1 MGWTGNKIKELANI
15 NGISIT
21 KIADLVD
28 VSRQTVNDWINGQI
42 PKGNHL
48 LELSK
53 ILNVSP
59 NIFFSKGEDKN
70 IIIPLHRVR
79 NNSKITDNVQK
90 EALDLVEE
98 FKLFFKNSKI
108 PPVLPVIRLN
118 KIDEKRAEEIAKELK
133 ENIKYQDFAPINF
146 DKTFKLL
153 EMLGIYL
160 VFTNFPIKV
169 KSYAFFTKI
178 YGNRV
183 VFINNNTNI
192 IDLIFPLLH
201 EAIHAVRDELTSEMG
216 YDENEEEL
224 CDEIASHIQ
233 FSDEY
238 ISLVYNA
245 IKGLPNAIQVKKL
258 KDFGKGYKHSLH
270 GVVKRIK
277 KIDDNFELEVGGAD
291 SNLKKQYPTIGE
303 LRTSADTVRR
313 FIELEKKLSP
323 HYFNSILE
331 QLNNLSDRK
340 LAFLLGIEENLD
352 VIEIRKELMA
362 FGEK

>member
-1 MGWTGNKIKELANI
+1 MGWTGNKIKELASN

-21 KIADLVD
+21 KIADLVE

-59 NIFFSKGEDKN
+59 NIFFSKIEDKN

-79 NNSKITDNVQK
+79 NNSKITDKVQK
-90 EALDLVEE
+90 EALELVEE

-108 PPVLPVIRLN
+108 PPVLPVIRLS

-133 ENIKYQDFAPINF
+133 ENIEYKDIAPINF

-160 VFTNFPIKV
+160 VFANFPPKV

-258 KDFGKGYKHSLH
+258 KDFGKEYKHSLH

-277 KIDDNFELEVGGAD
+277 KIDDKFALEVGGAD
-291 SNLKKQYPTIGE
+291 SNLKKPFPTIGE
-303 LRTSADTVRR
+303 IRNKARTPR
-313 FIELEKKLSP
+313 ELIVFEKIYSP
-323 HYFNSILE
+323 HFLKSLLE
-331 QLNNLSDRK
+331 QVDNLSDRK

-352 VIEIRKELMA
+352 IIEIRKELKV